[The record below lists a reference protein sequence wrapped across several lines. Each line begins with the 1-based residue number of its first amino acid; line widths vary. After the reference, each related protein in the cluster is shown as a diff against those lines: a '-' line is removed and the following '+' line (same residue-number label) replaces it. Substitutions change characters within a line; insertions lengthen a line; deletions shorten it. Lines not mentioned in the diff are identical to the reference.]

1 MQGAGRMV
9 FAAIMLLIL
18 GTINVIYGIGA
29 LDNANIWVNDTRL
42 VLSDLNTYGWVL
54 IVLGLFQVTGGFSLM
69 AGNSYGRVIGVIGGS
84 VGAIFALIAIGG
96 AFPWWSLGVFFLCC
110 WVVWGIIIYGED
122 EADGATRV

>member
-1 MQGAGRMV
+1 MV
-9 FAAIMLLIL
+9 FAAIMLMIL

-42 VLSDLNTYGWVL
+42 VLSDLNTVGWVL
-54 IVLGLFQVTGGFSLM
+54 IVLGVFQVTGGFSLM

-84 VGAIFALIAIGG
+84 VGALFALISIGG

-110 WVVWGIIIYGED
+110 WVVWGIIIYGAEESEGD
-122 EADGATRV
+122 TRV